1 MPVNQNARDL
11 EEDYLALSYQ
21 IEDLLHK
28 KTSAYDAQEQIE
40 QCHRRLVQLSREILS
55 AEDPRDLEYDY
66 LATAYKMQDLLQ
78 KKAQTYSLS
87 NDFQGLQEQLESVA
101 SQLHWNTAGAAAQTD
116 SLRSSDI
123 NQLKTQVEELGG
135 TLVDAK

>member
-1 MPVNQNARDL
+1 MTANKSIRDL

-28 KTSAYDAQEQIE
+28 KTSAYNAQEEIE

-55 AEDPRDLEYDY
+55 AEDPRDFEYDY

-87 NDFQGLQEQLESVA
+87 SEFLDLQEQLESVA
-101 SQLHWNTAGAAAQTD
+101 GELQWSAAGAATETD
-116 SLRSSDI
+116 SARSGSI
-123 NQLKTQVEELGG
+123 NQLKSQLEERGS
-135 TLVDAK
+135 TLVDVA

>member
-1 MPVNQNARDL
+1 MPANKNTRDL

-40 QCHRRLVQLSREILS
+40 QCHRRLVQLSRDILS
-55 AEDPRDLEYDY
+55 AEDPQDLEYDY

-78 KKAQTYSLS
+78 KKAQAYSLS
-87 NDFQGLQEQLESVA
+87 GEFQDLHEQLEAIAGELQWSSA
-101 SQLHWNTAGAAAQTD
+101 GSAAGAD

-123 NQLKTQVEELGG
+123 NQLKNQVEELTD
-135 TLVDAK
+135 TLVEAN

>member
-1 MPVNQNARDL
+1 MTANKSTRDL

-21 IEDLLHK
+21 IEDLLHN
-28 KTSAYDAQEQIE
+28 KTSAYNAQEEIE

-55 AEDPRDLEYDY
+55 AEDPRDFEYDY

-87 NDFQGLQEQLESVA
+87 NEFQDLQEQLESVA
-101 SQLHWNTAGAAAQTD
+101 GELRWSPAGNPAETDSTRSGCISQLKN
-116 SLRSSDI
+116 
-123 NQLKTQVEELGG
+123 QVEELDS
-135 TLVDAK
+135 TLVDVS